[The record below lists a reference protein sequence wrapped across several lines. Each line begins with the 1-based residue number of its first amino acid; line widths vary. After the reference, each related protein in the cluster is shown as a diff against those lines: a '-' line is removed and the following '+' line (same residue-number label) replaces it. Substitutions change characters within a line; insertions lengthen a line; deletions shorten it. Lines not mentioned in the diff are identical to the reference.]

1 MICPLQPDGGFWGM
15 EPNQSVLAEEVER
28 MMKLQDLSLEAMAKK
43 ISWLS
48 AAEIS
53 GITPRR

>member
-28 MMKLQDLSLEAMAKK
+28 MMKLQDLSLEANGQEDQLAV
-43 ISWLS
+43 
-48 AAEIS
+48 
-53 GITPRR
+53 GG